1 MTTTD
6 TLDHLEQIEPRD
18 GGTPEL
24 RRHHE
29 VTDRAAGG
37 GKRVLARLEKLLLDD
52 DIGPAEFEAGRR
64 YADSWNRA
72 FAAHGCACFLR
83 STPGGGTVDYDRGPV
98 VRLAAAT
105 GFRQARELIVRGFAS
120 ERTGHIAAEAVR
132 RLSVDDELF
141 SEIGKALGIDHKT
154 ASRRITK
161 ALCLLSDHYSETKTA

>member
-83 STPGGGTVDYDRGPV
+83 STPGGGTVDYDRGRWFDLLRQRVSAKRGSRSSVGLPASGPATS
-98 VRLAAAT
+98 RLKRSGALVSTMSCSAKL
-105 GFRQARELIVRGFAS
+105 ARLWAS
-120 ERTGHIAAEAVR
+120 
-132 RLSVDDELF
+132 
-141 SEIGKALGIDHKT
+141 
-154 ASRRITK
+154 ITK
-161 ALCLLSDHYSETKTA
+161 RRHGA